1 MTVGR
6 RVSAIMLVMPASAG
20 IAQTQNVQA
29 PATVP
34 GLDDYR
40 LPAQPD
46 RPTPLV
52 TPEPKIAPLPRPTP
66 TATPV
71 AIPSPAP
78 LSPPVTTTPPPA
90 RPKVRPTPQPT
101 PAAEPT
107 AAVAVPTP
115 SATPTIAPSPTPAAT
130 PSLSPSPTPT
140 PVAAAP
146 ATEPRSG
153 GWLYWVIGLALVALA
168 AALLILRRRGR
179 ATDGIEPQPVAS
191 PPPPPPPVIPA
202 APPAPS
208 PVVEVDAPRPHVE
221 IALEVKRAG
230 TNLLSAAVEY
240 RVILRNAGDVDA
252 RDVALDMRLFG
263 VGPGLEAALDA
274 LFAGPVGLPAVARFD
289 LAAGASAA
297 LEGTAMLPRGAM
309 PPLPIQ
315 GAGEDRVLF
324 VPVMTV
330 NLHYGWHSGNGQSAA
345 SFVVGVDRG
354 ANTKLGP
361 FRLDG
366 APRMYDR
373 VRQLPFTVSRIV

>member
-6 RVSAIMLVMPASAG
+6 RVGAIMLVMPASAA

-78 LSPPVTTTPPPA
+78 LAPPVTTTPPPA

-115 SATPTIAPSPTPAAT
+115 SATPTIAPSPTPAPT

-153 GWLYWVIGLALVALA
+153 GWLYWVLGLAVVALA

-179 ATDGIEPQPVAS
+179 ETDVIEPQPVAS
-191 PPPPPPPVIPA
+191 PPPPPVIPA

-208 PVVEVDAPRPHVE
+208 PLVEVAAPRPHVE

-274 LFAGPVGLPAVARFD
+274 LFAGPLGPPAVARFD

-330 NLHYGWHSGNGQSAA
+330 NLHYGWDGGNGQSAA

-354 ANTKLGP
+354 ADTKLGP

-373 VRQLPFTVSRIV
+373 VRQLPFTVSRVI